1 MQKTWYLDKPIDE
14 LAKEKTGT
22 DFEELSEYSQNNL
35 HMKTSAFVCLLL
47 LTNLFCR
54 QQADMDCKQFKSGLL
69 RFHAE
74 LNNMTYSIKRNSSRQ
89 FETELETGKQSE
101 WKITWLNEC
110 EYKLILLKD
119 NAGLLNSQQGK
130 PAPEFTYRIIGT
142 TSDYYI
148 FETRFAP
155 SMPIYRDT
163 IFKVN

>member
-1 MQKTWYLDKPIDE
+1 M
-14 LAKEKTGT
+14 
-22 DFEELSEYSQNNL
+22 
-35 HMKTSAFVCLLL
+35 LLL

-54 QQADMDCKQFKSGLL
+54 QETKLDCKQFKSGLL

-110 EYKLILLKD
+110 EYKLKLLKD
-119 NAGLLNSQQGK
+119 NHGLVKSLEGK
-130 PAPEFTYRIIGT
+130 AAPEFTYRIIST
-142 TSDYYI
+142 TSNYYI

-155 SMPIYRDT
+155 SMPLYTDT
-163 IFKVN
+163 IFKVKQAG